1 LVTNFSIH
9 LNALIN
15 QMLPIMRPFLFS
27 LFLSISHVAF
37 AQQYTIS
44 GTVTDVENLE
54 VLIGANI
61 YEPVTLNGTTS
72 NNFGFYSLTLPSD
85 TVEVRYSFVG
95 YQATTL
101 RFLLHRD
108 TVIDMS
114 LQASTLLEEVVVQA
128 DIEESIQ
135 ESSQMSSVSIPVSS
149 MAQLPA
155 FLGEVDVLKTLQ
167 LLPGVQSGSEGSS
180 GLYVRGG
187 GPDQNLIL
195 LDGVPVYNAAHLFG
209 FFSVFNSDAIN
220 NVTLIK
226 GGFPARYGGR
236 LSSVIDVQAKEG
248 NMSEF
253 HGEGSI
259 GLISSRLTLEGPI
272 VKKKSS
278 FIVSARRTYAD
289 LIFGPMVKAA
299 SDGNETVG
307 YFFYDLNA
315 KVNYKLSN
323 KNRVFLSAYLG
334 KDRASSTYKENSDF
348 GRSYDDEFNLKWGNV
363 TTALR
368 WNSILSKKLFSNTL
382 LTFSRYN
389 FDLTGQSLETF
400 NVPDAPPQTDFY
412 KQRYY
417 SQIRDF
423 AAKIDFDYIPTPN
436 HYIRFGINA
445 IHHRFTPGAASYVAQ
460 SQTTAIDSTFG
471 ADQIDAMEYSGY
483 FEDDFKIGS
492 KLKINVGL
500 HASAFKV
507 RDELYTSLQPRIS
520 ARYLLA
526 PTLSLKGSY
535 AEMTQFI
542 HLLTNSGLGL
552 PTDLWVPATD
562 KIRPQ
567 NSRQVALGIA
577 KNYKQK
583 YEVSVEAFYKTMDN
597 LIEYREGASFLNP
610 TESYENKVEIGSG
623 DSYGAEFFFQKKL
636 GSLTGW
642 LGYTL
647 SWSNRTFANIN
658 EGKTFP
664 YKYDRRHDISL
675 ALVKTFNKRV
685 SFSAAWVYGTGNAIS
700 LPRGTYPAMDSNWR
714 SNIEFHGN
722 RNEYR
727 MRSYHRLDLSVSLKK
742 VKKWGERTWTF
753 GLYNVY
759 SRRNPFYLDVSYS
772 NGNQPSFIQYSLFPI
787 LPSIRYSFKF

>member
-1 LVTNFSIH
+1 MRILYLGLLLFFSY
-9 LNALIN
+9 
-15 QMLPIMRPFLFS
+15 
-27 LFLSISHVAF
+27 VAH

-101 RFLLHRD
+101 RFFLHQD

-128 DIEESIQ
+128 DIEEGIQ

-149 MAQLPA
+149 MTQLPA

-400 NVPDAPPQTDFY
+400 NAPDAPAQTDFY

-583 YEVSVEAFYKTMDN
+583 FEVSVEAFYKTMDN
-597 LIEYREGASFLNP
+597 LIEYREGAAS
-610 TESYENKVEIGSG
+610 
-623 DSYGAEFFFQKKL
+623 
-636 GSLTGW
+636 
-642 LGYTL
+642 
-647 SWSNRTFANIN
+647 
-658 EGKTFP
+658 
-664 YKYDRRHDISL
+664 
-675 ALVKTFNKRV
+675 
-685 SFSAAWVYGTGNAIS
+685 
-700 LPRGTYPAMDSNWR
+700 
-714 SNIEFHGN
+714 
-722 RNEYR
+722 
-727 MRSYHRLDLSVSLKK
+727 
-742 VKKWGERTWTF
+742 
-753 GLYNVY
+753 
-759 SRRNPFYLDVSYS
+759 
-772 NGNQPSFIQYSLFPI
+772 
-787 LPSIRYSFKF
+787 

>member
-1 LVTNFSIH
+1 LDIKHSILFKRKTNYILPFMRILYLGLLLFFSY
-9 LNALIN
+9 
-15 QMLPIMRPFLFS
+15 
-27 LFLSISHVAF
+27 VAH

-307 YFFYDLNA
+307 YFF
-315 KVNYKLSN
+315 
-323 KNRVFLSAYLG
+323 
-334 KDRASSTYKENSDF
+334 
-348 GRSYDDEFNLKWGNV
+348 
-363 TTALR
+363 LR
-368 WNSILSKKLFSNTL
+368 LE
-382 LTFSRYN
+382 R
-389 FDLTGQSLETF
+389 QS
-400 NVPDAPPQTDFY
+400 
-412 KQRYY
+412 
-417 SQIRDF
+417 
-423 AAKIDFDYIPTPN
+423 
-436 HYIRFGINA
+436 
-445 IHHRFTPGAASYVAQ
+445 
-460 SQTTAIDSTFG
+460 
-471 ADQIDAMEYSGY
+471 
-483 FEDDFKIGS
+483 
-492 KLKINVGL
+492 
-500 HASAFKV
+500 
-507 RDELYTSLQPRIS
+507 
-520 ARYLLA
+520 
-526 PTLSLKGSY
+526 
-535 AEMTQFI
+535 
-542 HLLTNSGLGL
+542 
-552 PTDLWVPATD
+552 
-562 KIRPQ
+562 
-567 NSRQVALGIA
+567 
-577 KNYKQK
+577 
-583 YEVSVEAFYKTMDN
+583 
-597 LIEYREGASFLNP
+597 
-610 TESYENKVEIGSG
+610 
-623 DSYGAEFFFQKKL
+623 
-636 GSLTGW
+636 
-642 LGYTL
+642 
-647 SWSNRTFANIN
+647 
-658 EGKTFP
+658 
-664 YKYDRRHDISL
+664 
-675 ALVKTFNKRV
+675 
-685 SFSAAWVYGTGNAIS
+685 
-700 LPRGTYPAMDSNWR
+700 
-714 SNIEFHGN
+714 
-722 RNEYR
+722 
-727 MRSYHRLDLSVSLKK
+727 
-742 VKKWGERTWTF
+742 
-753 GLYNVY
+753 
-759 SRRNPFYLDVSYS
+759 
-772 NGNQPSFIQYSLFPI
+772 
-787 LPSIRYSFKF
+787 